1 MEHTFEFDL
10 RIGEQK
16 ILLRMDRQQ
25 GTFRGSWDGM
35 IHNHAAY
42 ELHILL
48 SGEATVDVEGASHVL
63 KAGQAMLIPPGQY
76 HCPVSA
82 RGVFERFAATFSAGE
97 FEALRCAVGK
107 CRVYAVTEQVLQL
120 CRDIIFECGADAAF
134 SRDVLRGL
142 LTCLMAQQFRA
153 LGLRSEAGRN
163 QEKPITRGQHNDIID
178 TYFETHL
185 KGDARADELAQL
197 LFVSRRQLS
206 RVLWESYGTN
216 FREKLI
222 RTRLDWA
229 AWLLRNTDKSV
240 SSVAEEAGYTVPSS
254 FYHVF
259 RDRFGM
265 TPEQYRVQYAK
276 KQED

>member
-1 MEHTFEFDL
+1 MEHTLEFDL
-10 RIGEQK
+10 AVGAQK
-16 ILLRMDRQQ
+16 ILLRMDRRQ
-25 GTFRGSWDGM
+25 GDFRGSWDGM
-35 IHNHAAY
+35 MHNHAAY

-48 SGEATVDVEGASHVL
+48 SGEATVDVEGESYLL
-63 KAGQAMLIPPGQY
+63 KAGQALLIPPGQY

-82 RGVFERFAATFSAGE
+82 RGVFERFAATFSAGG
-97 FEALRCAVGK
+97 FAALRRAVGK
-107 CRVYAVTEQVLQL
+107 CRVYAVTEQVLRL
-120 CRDIIFECGADAAF
+120 CRDIISECDADAAF

-153 LGLRSEAGRN
+153 LGLKLAAE
-163 QEKPITRGQHNDIID
+163 QEDRPVTRGQHNDIID

-185 KGDARADELAQL
+185 KGDARADELARL

-206 RVLWESYGTN
+206 RLLLESYGMN

-229 AWLLRNTDKSV
+229 AWLLRNTQKCI
-240 SSVAEEAGYTVPSS
+240 SSVAEESGYTASSS

-265 TPEQYRVQYAK
+265 TPEQYRSQYAK
-276 KQED
+276 KQEE